1 MSPSESNCYVYS
13 YGKPASQKRICL
25 NAIFGSYIIVVPAD
39 LLTIF
44 PTLHGIFKDSVFFYR
59 YKRAKGIE
67 ILERIIN
74 LQMDYSE
81 LMEKNKNNGDMTTTL
96 GVN

>member
-25 NAIFGSYIIVVPAD
+25 NAIFDSYIIVVPAD

-44 PTLHGIFKDSVFFYR
+44 SALHGIFKNSVFFYR
-59 YKRAKGIE
+59 YKRAKGIDP
-67 ILERIIN
+67 R
-74 LQMDYSE
+74 
-81 LMEKNKNNGDMTTTL
+81 KNNKFANGL
-96 GVN
+96 LRINGKE

>member
-1 MSPSESNCYVYS
+1 MSPSESNCCVYS
-13 YGKPASQKRICL
+13 YGNPASQNRVCL

-44 PTLHGIFKDSVFFYR
+44 STPHGIFKNSFFYR

-74 LQMDYSE
+74 SQNE
-81 LMEKNKNNGDMTTTL
+81 LFRINGKE
-96 GVN
+96 